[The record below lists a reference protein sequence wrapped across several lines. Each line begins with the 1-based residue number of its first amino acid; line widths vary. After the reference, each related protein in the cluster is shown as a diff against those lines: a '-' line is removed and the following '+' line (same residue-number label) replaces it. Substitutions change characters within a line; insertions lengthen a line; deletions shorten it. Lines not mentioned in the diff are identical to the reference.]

1 MAVITEE
8 GTEVITSKTEIDRLL
23 VQYAMDELYI
33 QPEKIQKDCSQAQFE
48 YLLACVNKALFT
60 RKALKAG
67 YDGHNIQTLNLYNF
81 KLLENLL
88 DIYIE
93 LCQKYNKILSITGY
107 RNLTG
112 IEIEYINQW
121 LYNPGNTE
129 SYHLAKKIYNFREQG
144 ITNRLLDS
152 KNPIAQVAVA
162 NKEYAWD
169 GRIVQAQ
176 AEQTKARLTV
186 DKLPELAAGPMN
198 HGQIAQSE
206 KGTGIASNQYIER

>member
-1 MAVITEE
+1 MAVITPE

-33 QPEKIQKDCSQAQFE
+33 QPEEIAEKCKQSQFE
-48 YLLACVNKALFT
+48 YLLSCIYKTLFSDT
-60 RKALKAG
+60 LKKHNYSHIST
-67 YDGHNIQTLNLYNF
+67 YDTYNP
-81 KLLENLL
+81 KELLDIL
-88 DIYIE
+88 DIYIT
-93 LCQKYNKILSITGY
+93 LCDKYNKIISITGFSK
-107 RNLTG
+107 LTG
-112 IEIEYINQW
+112 VDLDTLNSW
-121 LYNPGNTE
+121 LYDKGNIE
-129 SYHLAKKIYNFREQG
+129 RHGVAKMIYYNREQG

-186 DKLPELAAGPMN
+186 DKLPELAAGPMD

>member
-1 MAVITEE
+1 MAVITPD
-8 GTEVITSKTEIDRLL
+8 GAEVITSKSEIDRLL
-23 VQYAMDELYI
+23 IQYAMDELYI
-33 QPEKIQKDCSQAQFE
+33 QPEDIKKDCTQSQFE
-48 YLLACVNKALFT
+48 YLLSCIYDQLYSHKKLYKPINKMDISSICNLNKDLLYSLLDT
-60 RKALKAG
+60 YLWLCDKYSKIISLMG
-67 YDGHNIQTLNLYNF
+67 YSKLSGVDISTLN
-81 KLLENLL
+81 
-88 DIYIE
+88 
-93 LCQKYNKILSITGY
+93 T
-107 RNLTG
+107 
-112 IEIEYINQW
+112 W
-121 LYNPGNTE
+121 LYEPSLEG
-129 SYHLAKKIYNFREQG
+129 HFIAKKIYLSRENG

>member
-1 MAVITEE
+1 MAVITPE

-33 QPEKIQKDCSQAQFE
+33 QPEEIADKCKQSQFE
-48 YLLACVNKALFT
+48 YLLHCIHDHLFPDQQS
-60 RKALKAG
+60 LKAG
-67 YDGHNIQTLNLYNF
+67 YDGNINTLSVYNYNM
-81 KLLENLL
+81 LNSLL
-88 DIYIE
+88 DSYLY
-93 LCQKYNKILSITGY
+93 LCQKYNKIISITGFS
-107 RNLTG
+107 NLVN

-121 LYNPGNTE
+121 LYNNGNIE
-129 SYHLAKKIYNFREQG
+129 GYKLAKKIYNTREQG

-162 NKEYAWD
+162 NKEFAWD

-186 DKLPELAAGPMN
+186 DKLPELAAGPMD